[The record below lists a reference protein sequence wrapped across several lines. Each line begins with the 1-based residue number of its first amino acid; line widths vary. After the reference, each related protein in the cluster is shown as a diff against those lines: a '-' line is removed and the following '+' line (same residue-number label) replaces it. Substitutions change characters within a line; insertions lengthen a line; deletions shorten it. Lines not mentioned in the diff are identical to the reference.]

1 MTAQEKIDK
10 GYIYVLWNEVYQYYG
25 DNVYKIGRSN
35 NIEHRLRSYTTS
47 YVDSSIIKYSSVQIN
62 NHPIIEK
69 IIHNELDMYR
79 IKQNREFFKVE
90 LSTIINTIINVINTY
105 GNKPD
110 VNYVFD
116 TSKNKSDIFNYEEM
130 KTVTREFTLKE
141 QTMINVY
148 NARLAF
154 NTEDESI
161 LNNNNL
167 FLSFVVL
174 QYLCRYNTIQE
185 IMNISPDILSGY
197 MYDNWSNTYILSREH
212 LLGLFSRIYCILD
225 ILKELGYTTI
235 KETVNIR
242 MNWNTLATIF
252 KKEETV
258 TLLNKSG
265 KMSTEFRECPVD
277 IDGITNIKE
286 KSKWK
291 KGLILSL
298 NKKLSQLL
306 GLTLVREQNSTKSPN
321 YENFHIEIDEYFKC
335 FL

>member
-1 MTAQEKIDK
+1 
-10 GYIYVLWNEVYQYYG
+10 
-25 DNVYKIGRSN
+25 
-35 NIEHRLRSYTTS
+35 
-47 YVDSSIIKYSSVQIN
+47 
-62 NHPIIEK
+62 
-69 IIHNELDMYR
+69 
-79 IKQNREFFKVE
+79 
-90 LSTIINTIINVINTY
+90 
-105 GNKPD
+105 
-110 VNYVFD
+110 
-116 TSKNKSDIFNYEEM
+116 
-130 KTVTREFTLKE
+130 
-141 QTMINVY
+141 
-148 NARLAF
+148 
-154 NTEDESI
+154 
-161 LNNNNL
+161 
-167 FLSFVVL
+167 
-174 QYLCRYNTIQE
+174 
-185 IMNISPDILSGY
+185 
-197 MYDNWSNTYILSREH
+197 
-212 LLGLFSRIYCILD
+212 
-225 ILKELGYTTI
+225 
-235 KETVNIR
+235 